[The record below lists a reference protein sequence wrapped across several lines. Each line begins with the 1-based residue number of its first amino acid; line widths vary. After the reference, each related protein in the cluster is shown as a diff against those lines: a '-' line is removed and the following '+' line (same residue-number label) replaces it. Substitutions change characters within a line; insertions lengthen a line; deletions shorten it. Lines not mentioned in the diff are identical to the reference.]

1 MPKQHFRSDLFTA
14 PPLNLS
20 LFSRRRAPR
29 GKSTLRL
36 LCMII
41 ILCSRFAMLVFDGKM
56 ETSSEPVK
64 HPRGTPRRVPGGC
77 LQALAPSRARE
88 INSLRHSPSCFLC
101 PSSYSGYQGG
111 VPSLGRVHCAGGG
124 GSRPTREQ
132 RIAPGEARTR
142 GTSTGKDTI
151 VLPCPVWVI
160 SLTPTT
166 AVR

>member
-1 MPKQHFRSDLFTA
+1 MPKQHFRFDLFTA

-20 LFSRRRAPR
+20 LSPRQHAPR
-29 GKSTLRL
+29 GKSILRL
-36 LCMII
+36 LCII
-41 ILCSRFAMLVFDGKM
+41 ITLCSRFAMLVFDGKM

-88 INSLRHSPSCFLC
+88 INSLRISPSCFLC

-111 VPSLGRVHCAGGG
+111 VPSLCRVHCAGG

-132 RIAPGEARTR
+132 GIAPGSARARRTSTER
-142 GTSTGKDTI
+142 GTCGCA
-151 VLPCPVWVI
+151 PP
-160 SLTPTT
+160 
-166 AVR
+166 R